1 MKYPITLFG
10 YSVDGEFIFDGDHF
24 ELVINEQDQESLK
37 HYLIR
42 ALPRYNVSPSS
53 EASLE
58 ELIAQA
64 IAVEQN
70 MKGFIN
76 EPKLKLPYEF
86 QPEIKEKLIEAAEI
100 QGISATKL
108 LIRLI
113 EKKHQSVFER
123 GGKLNGLRK

>member
-10 YSVDGEFIFDGDHF
+10 YSVDGEFIFDDEQF
-24 ELVINEQDQESLK
+24 QLVIDKEDQASLK
-37 HYLIR
+37 YYLIR
-42 ALPRYNVSPSS
+42 ALPRYNIQPSA

-58 ELIAQA
+58 DLIKQA
-64 IAVEQN
+64 IAVEQS
-70 MKGFIN
+70 MKGFIS
-76 EPKLKLPYEF
+76 EPRLKLPYEF

-113 EKKHQSVFER
+113 EKKYQSVVEQGR
-123 GGKLNGLRK
+123 